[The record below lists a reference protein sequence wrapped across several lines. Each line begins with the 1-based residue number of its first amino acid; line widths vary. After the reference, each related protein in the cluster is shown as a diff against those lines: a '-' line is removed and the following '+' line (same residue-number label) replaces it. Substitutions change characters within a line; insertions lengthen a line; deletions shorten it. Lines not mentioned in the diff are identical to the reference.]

1 MIATNDFLE
10 LITNNFKKLFFPEE
24 WLDLDMKFSKSELFT
39 ILQLDRREEITM
51 TELAETI
58 GAPMSTATG
67 IVDRLVR
74 NQYLKRERSEEDR
87 RVVVLKLTEKGI
99 SLSTELKEL
108 ITQYTSM
115 VLEDL
120 TDEEQKFLMQI
131 ILKIFKTIQTHSK
144 SAIAETKNGSDVR
157 NIIIE

>member
-1 MIATNDFLE
+1 MIANNDFLE

-24 WLDLDMKFSKSELFT
+24 WLNLDMKFSKSELFT

-87 RVVVLKLTEKGI
+87 RVVVLKLTDKGI

-108 ITQYTSM
+108 ISQYTSM

-120 TDEEQKFLMQI
+120 TDEEQRFLVQI
-131 ILKIFKTIQTHSK
+131 ILKIFKTLQTHRK
-144 SAIAETKNGSDVR
+144 STNGEMKNDSDVR